1 MWQFL
6 LLMDAKARSLRRM
19 RDMGPLTVIT
29 GILLG
34 SSFSIAFSLAAV
46 LFIFWVLGDDYPRLD
61 HEFPALLASFALFTL
76 MTAISAASFYA
87 LLKSRRTRWPLQGL
101 MWGCLV
107 AVGAY
112 YWP

>member
-1 MWQFL
+1 MVS
-6 LLMDAKARSLRRM
+6 KARSLRTM
-19 RDMGPLTVIT
+19 HHMGPLTVIT

-34 SSFSIAFSLAAV
+34 TSFSIAFSLAAV
-46 LFIFWVLGDDYPRLD
+46 LIIFWFLGDDYPRLD
-61 HEFPALLASFALFTL
+61 HEFPALLTSLALFTL
-76 MTAISAASFYA
+76 MTAISAVSFYA
-87 LLKSRRTRWPLQGL
+87 MLKSQRARWPLQGL